1 MTESGNTTTA
11 PRRRTL
17 KTLLGAAAGAALASG
32 GFVWWGTRRPEV
44 SLMQSQCARSGS
56 MNQKVLIVYASRA
69 GSTAEIA
76 DVIAKQLC
84 AAGLSAD
91 VRPVAEVRTLDGYA
105 AAIVG
110 SAVRYGSWLPEML
123 KFMEREKAALQRV
136 PVAFFT
142 VCMKARNP
150 STVSQQ
156 EMAQYATAARAV
168 LMPKA
173 ETFFAGKID
182 LATLSFFDR
191 LAVKIVKSPVADL
204 RDWAAIRAW
213 ASSLKSALALPA

>member
-1 MTESGNTTTA
+1 MTNSSTQ

-17 KTLLGAAAGAALASG
+17 KTILAAAAGITLAGG
-32 GFVWWGTRRPEV
+32 GFVWWGTRHTTI
-44 SLMQSQCARSGS
+44 SLMQSQCAGSSS
-56 MNQKVLIVYASRA
+56 MNQKILVVYASRA

-76 DVIAKQLC
+76 DAVAKQLC
-84 AAGLSAD
+84 AAGFSAD
-91 VRPVAEVRTLDGYA
+91 VRPVAEVKTLEGYA

-123 KFMEREKAALQRV
+123 KFMEREKAALQRL
-136 PVAFFT
+136 PIAFFT
-142 VCMKARNP
+142 VCMKARDP
-150 STVSQQ
+150 SQSSRQ
-156 EMAQYATAARAV
+156 EMAQYSNAARAV
-168 LMPKA
+168 LMPKT

-204 RDWAAIRAW
+204 RDWPAIRGW
-213 ASSLKSALALPA
+213 ADGLKSSLALPV